1 MTMKRSPESSP
12 ASKRVTAW
20 RWLKAA
26 VVLLFLAG
34 VAFVTHKATLKYIE
48 LLETVDT
55 LRLEVS
61 RLETIVESDHEQIIV
76 CPHVVDRNRK
86 LSEKVK

>member
-1 MTMKRSPESSP
+1 MKPLEWILVQVIMR
-12 ASKRVTAW
+12 KLIIIG
-20 RWLKAA
+20 LKAA
-26 VVLLFLAG
+26 VVVLFLAG

-48 LLETVDT
+48 FVETIDS
-55 LRLEVS
+55 LRFEVS

-86 LSEKVK
+86 LSKKVK